1 VTGGWSRG
9 RLLAFDTETTG
20 TDPEQARI
28 VQYALA
34 WVGGGEATEAT
45 EVLVDPGVEVPAEAA
60 AVHGITTEQARAEGV
75 HVAQALAEI
84 VDAIAEA
91 QRQSIPIVGHNLRYD
106 LTVLARECERHGVP
120 GVDAVLGQ
128 PLAYVVDTLVLSKRA
143 DPYRKRVSA
152 EQGAHTLKTCV
163 QTWLSVPWD
172 DEAAHGAL
180 YDALMSARV
189 AYKLAGLRREIG
201 AVTLTSL
208 FDAQRAWAAEQAASF
223 QHWLRTK
230 APDERRDPN
239 AVINPA
245 WPVVPAAAKEPTP

>member
-1 VTGGWSRG
+1 MTWFRG

-20 TDPEQARI
+20 VDPEQARL

-34 WVGGGEATEAT
+34 WVGGEAATEAT
-45 EVLVDPGVEVPAEAA
+45 EVLVDPGVEIPAETAT
-60 AVHGITTEQARAEGV
+60 VHGITTEQAQAEGV
-75 HVAQALAEI
+75 HVAQALTEI

-91 QRQSIPIVGHNLRYD
+91 QPQMIPLVGHNLRYD

-120 GVDAVLGQ
+120 DVDAVLGR
-128 PLAYVVDTLVLSKRA
+128 PLAYVVDTLVLSKHVA
-143 DPYRKRVSA
+143 PYRRRVSDK
-152 EQGAHTLKTCV
+152 QGAHTLKTCV
-163 QTWLSVPWD
+163 QTWLSAPWD

-201 AVTLTSL
+201 AVTLSSL
-208 FDAQRAWAAEQAASF
+208 FDAQRAWAAEQAASYE
-223 QHWLRTK
+223 HWLRTK
-230 APDERRDPN
+230 APDDRRDPN

-245 WPVVPAAAKEPTP
+245 WPLVPATVKEATAP